1 MRTLKY
7 LIFVILGLLTTV
19 SFFLFSDYSLR
30 DAIILYI
37 TLQVI
42 ALGFSIMR
50 YVEKEVENSE
60 REE

>member
-1 MRTLKY
+1 MKLKHLFFPCVAITTL
-7 LIFVILGLLTTV
+7 VA
-19 SFFLFSDYSLR
+19 FFMFSDHSLR

-42 ALGFSIMR
+42 ALGFSIVR

-60 REE
+60 

>member
-1 MRTLKY
+1 VKLKHLFFPCVGISTL
-7 LIFVILGLLTTV
+7 VA
-19 SFFLFSDYSLR
+19 FFMFSDHSLR

-42 ALGFSIMR
+42 ALGFSIVR

-60 REE
+60 